1 VGALNEKQK
10 MVREINAELY
20 ELKSNDAIIVD

>member
-20 ELKSNDAIIVD
+20 ELKSNDARIVD